1 MNDSPILM
9 TEEVWAN
16 SQLSIA
22 RFYGSC
28 KMNGN
33 TYIIVDKKGRDL
45 FECSAIAEKEG
56 RKKAIEPGEPA
67 DLIQK
72 TFQPIYKELGRDKFI
87 ATLEAHPEIR
97 EPKQMKDILEDEQE
111 ATPPRNG

>member
-45 FECSAIAEKEG
+45 FECSAEATRLG
-56 RKKAIEPGEPA
+56 REKAIEPGEPA
-67 DLIQK
+67 DLIREEYK
-72 TFQPIYKELGRDKFI
+72 SIYRQLGREKF
-87 ATLEAHPEIR
+87 LEVLKSHPEI
-97 EPKQMKDILEDEQE
+97 KSASQMRKIVKESVE
-111 ATPPRNG
+111 